1 MREDHGHRRD
11 RGHHTDPDAVH
22 DGSLT
27 DLLDRCG
34 HYFAHRI
41 GASRRGQSNVLAFLA
56 QNPGVTQKELV
67 EALGVIPASLSE
79 VLAKLERKGYVLRE
93 KDENDRRFTRV
104 RLTEEGEQALEQPED
119 VLSEP
124 FQALT
129 PEEQETLRQLLAKLL
144 ADWEERCTADRQR
157 QGGRSRREHSGHGD
171 EHPGHGDEHPGHGDE
186 HPGHRRDDGEE
197 RGSHRG
203 HGRR

>member
-1 MREDHGHRRD
+1 MREDHRHRRD
-11 RGHHTDPDAVH
+11 CGHHPDLKTEH

-41 GASRRGQSNVLAFLA
+41 GASRRGQSNVLVFLA
-56 QNPGVTQKELV
+56 NNPDVTQKELA

-79 VLAKLERKGYVLRE
+79 VLAKLERKGYVQRE

-104 RLTEEGEQALEQPED
+104 RLTAEGEKALEQPED
-119 VLSEP
+119 VLTEP
-124 FQALT
+124 FRALN

-144 ADWEERCTADRQR
+144 ADWEERYITERKG
-157 QGGRSRREHSGHGD
+157 QGGQAHREHPKHGG
-171 EHPGHGDEHPGHGDE
+171 EHHGHGDE
-186 HPGHRRDDGEE
+186 HPGHRRGDGGE
-197 RGSHRG
+197 RGNWGDEPHG

>member
-1 MREDHGHRRD
+1 MREDHRHHRD
-11 RGHHTDPDAVH
+11 CNHHTDLNTEH
-22 DGSLT
+22 DGSLS

-41 GASRRGQSNVLAFLA
+41 GASRRGQSNVLSFLA
-56 QNPGVTQKELV
+56 RNPDVTQKELA

-79 VLAKLERKGYVLRE
+79 VLAKLERKGYVQRE

-104 RLTEEGEQALEQPED
+104 RLTEEGERALEQPED
-119 VLSEP
+119 ALSEP
-124 FQALT
+124 FQALN

-144 ADWEERCTADRQR
+144 ADWEERCISERKEQV
-157 QGGRSRREHSGHGD
+157 GRGRR
-171 EHPGHGDEHPGHGDE
+171 EHPGHGDEHPGHG
-186 HPGHRRDDGEE
+186 RDNDGE
-197 RGSHRG
+197 RGGRG